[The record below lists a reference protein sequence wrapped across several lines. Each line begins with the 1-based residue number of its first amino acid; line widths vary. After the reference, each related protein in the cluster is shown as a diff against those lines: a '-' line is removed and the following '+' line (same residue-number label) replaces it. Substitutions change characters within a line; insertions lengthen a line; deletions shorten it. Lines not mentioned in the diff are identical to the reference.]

1 MILKAFI
8 VFGIFA
14 GSLSSLAQVDTRGLT
29 SDLYRVDEYIKRND
43 KTLSYSLPKE
53 YNGSPYFND
62 EFVLGNIYQGDALI
76 AKDTPLRYNIF
87 SNEIE
92 VKETLDEPDEDAKP
106 LTKTS
111 DIYVKINEVIIV
123 LIPYN
128 GSDEEGSYFQV
139 LYEGKKVDLL
149 KKVEIEFTTPKK
161 ASTSITRDL
170 KGAFTNEDTYF
181 LQTKSGRMFQM
192 PRAKNKKFLVFGKA
206 QDTLKA
212 FAKENRLNINK
223 EHDLKRLVFQF
234 DNL

>member
-1 MILKAFI
+1 VILKAFI